1 MQEYENE
8 AVTIDLRDVFL
19 LFKKNLLAMIVVA
32 VVFAAIG
39 GLCTQ
44 FLITPQYE
52 AAATLIVNSR
62 EDQSG
67 QVSITSDQITSATKL
82 VSTYS
87 VILTSDTVLDKTIAD
102 LGLDMTY
109 QQLVKKVSITSV
121 NDTQVMKI
129 TVRDSDPQLAQDIV
143 ASIVEQAPEIIIQ
156 TVKAGSVEVIS
167 QAKAGQEPVSPSL
180 KKNVALAGIIGFLLC
195 FAFFFIRYLLN
206 NKFMT
211 ESDITNKLGL
221 TVLGVIPSVEIPER
235 KGEKHA

>member
-1 MQEYENE
+1 MHENE
-8 AVTIDLRDVFL
+8 TVTIDLRDIFL
-19 LFKKNLLAMIVVA
+19 LFKKNLLAMIAAA

-39 GLCTQ
+39 GLYTQ

-52 AAATLIVNSR
+52 ADATLIVNSR

-67 QVSITSDQITSATKL
+67 QASITNDQITSATKL
-82 VSTYS
+82 VNTYS
-87 VILTSDTVLDKTIAD
+87 VILTSDTVLNKTIAD

-109 QQLVKKVSITSV
+109 QELVKKVSITSV

-129 TVRDSDPQLAQDIV
+129 TVRDADPELAQQV
-143 ASIVEQAPEIIIQ
+143 AASIVEQAPDMIIQ

-167 QAKAGQEPVSPSL
+167 QAKVGQEPVSPSL
-180 KKNVALAGIIGFLLC
+180 KKNVAIAGIIGFLLC
-195 FAFFFIRYLLN
+195 FVVFFIRHMLN
-206 NKFMT
+206 NRFMT

-235 KGEKHA
+235 KGEKHG